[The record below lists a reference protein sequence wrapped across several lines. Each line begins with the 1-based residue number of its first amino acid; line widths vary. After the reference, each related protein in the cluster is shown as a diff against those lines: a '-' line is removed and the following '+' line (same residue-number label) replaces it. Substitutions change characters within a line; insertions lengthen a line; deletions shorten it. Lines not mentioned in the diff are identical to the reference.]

1 MDASTCT
8 TAASP
13 AHPNLQ
19 LWDKLYEGKK
29 DEWTSEKA
37 DKELFKVHDVLVNG
51 KTGLA
56 ILVPMCGKSQ
66 ILLWFAERGHRVV
79 GIEWSGVA
87 IKQFFEDN
95 GLAYSTTSCI
105 IGGIEM
111 SMHTAHDKAITI
123 YCGDLFAF
131 KEDNL
136 GGFDCI
142 FDHGS
147 IGSFDF
153 TDTVKR
159 AMYAELMSSFTKP
172 GGRIVLSFFDYEHS
186 EHPTVPFAVTEE
198 EVTTLYKEHFSP
210 PQLLQEYNAKETAE
224 IYDFKE
230 NTQFPVWTFSRH
242 SWKVVLL
249 IKISA

>member
-1 MDASTCT
+1 MDKSTFT
-8 TAASP
+8 PSP
-13 AHPNLQ
+13 NYQ
-19 LWDKLYEGKK
+19 IWDRIYEDQG
-29 DEWTSEKA
+29 DGWTSEKVN
-37 DKELFKVHDVLVNG
+37 KELLKFHDVLINC

-56 ILVPMCGKSQ
+56 ILVPMCGKSR
-66 ILLWFAERGHRVV
+66 IMLWFAERGHRVV

-87 IKQFFEDN
+87 VKQFFEEN
-95 GLAYSTTSCI
+95 CLAYNTKSCI

-111 SMHTAHDKAITI
+111 PVYTAHDKTITI

-147 IGSFDF
+147 IGSFNF

-159 AMYAELMSSFTKP
+159 AMYAELMNSFTKP
-172 GGRIVLSFFDYEHS
+172 GGRIILSFFDYEHS

-198 EVTTLYKEHFSP
+198 EVTTLYKEHFNP
-210 PQLLQEYNAKETAE
+210 PQLLQEYNAKQTIE
-224 IYDFKE
+224 IYDMPE
-230 NTQFPVWTFSRH
+230 DSPFPVSTFSRY

-249 IKISA
+249 IKILA